1 MFLIKAPKYTEDEQ
15 YGFVWEEIKGMDD
28 FDLEDEGTKF
38 FCSSKVMEAVR
49 TLDYKQQYMVCEAF
63 FNLMVEEGFG
73 DDSKRCL
80 IFHDSFQEINP
91 RFLDRYLKEMHYLVN
106 DFDNAIYE
114 IDFCDPSTFFHVVR
128 ALEPIIEKEV

>member
-1 MFLIKAPKYTEDEQ
+1 MRD
-15 YGFVWEEIKGMDD
+15 
-28 FDLEDEGTKF
+28 
-38 FCSSKVMEAVR
+38 VR
-49 TLDYKQQYMVCEAF
+49 SQDYKRQYKVCEAF

-73 DDSKRCL
+73 DDSERCL

-114 IDFCDPSTFFHVVR
+114 IDICDPSTFFHVVR
-128 ALEPIIEKEV
+128 VLEPIIETKK